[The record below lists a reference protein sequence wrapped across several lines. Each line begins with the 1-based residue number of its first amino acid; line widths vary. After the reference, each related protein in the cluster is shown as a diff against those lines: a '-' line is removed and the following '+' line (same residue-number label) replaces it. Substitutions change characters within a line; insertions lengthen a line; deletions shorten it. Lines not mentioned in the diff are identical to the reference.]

1 MTLSDDFSTNRHV
14 VGFER
19 PLEIVLP
26 PRRHPDL
33 CFDDG
38 NIAVLSGSYY
48 FIIHQGLVCR
58 HSAPLATAIKELNCK
73 LPVFLETRPVV
84 ELSDSPNELYYF
96 LRALYDGVSTLT
108 YKIKDFETTSAIL
121 RLSTKYEVDHLRN
134 DIIRIMSPVWPRTL
148 GHWEF
153 REAEATNQAGFYEPR
168 SIYPHPLLVINLA
181 REAKA
186 PELLPS
192 AYYDLSRCS
201 PSDIV
206 MGHPASPTD
215 AERQFLH
222 DDDVMNVFRGKEH
235 AARFL
240 SSFIVSHL
248 EGRGS
253 SVSCIYRTDRLENS
267 VEMMS
272 QRTCRASF
280 EAITFEMV
288 RDVNGVVLHRT
299 TDPLFA
305 MMDAD
310 LMQTRNGPH
319 GRINVAFRACEPCR
333 LEFSA
338 AVDAAR
344 EELWLNLPDWFSVEL
359 ESWP

>member
-1 MTLSDDFSTNRHV
+1 MVPSLKSSS
-14 VGFER
+14 
-19 PLEIVLP
+19 
-26 PRRHPDL
+26 
-33 CFDDG
+33 CF
-38 NIAVLSGSYY
+38 I
-48 FIIHQGLVCR
+48 R
-58 HSAPLATAIKELNCK
+58 
-73 LPVFLETRPVV
+73 
-84 ELSDSPNELYYF
+84 
-96 LRALYDGVSTLT
+96 STLT